1 MTTETKQST
10 QKRVFQNKEEFVSWL
25 KQRTK
30 EFAIRTIHICNSMPK
45 SQSMQVIG
53 YQLIKSATST
63 AANYRA
69 ACRARSGA
77 EFYSKMCTV
86 VEEAD
91 ESVFW
96 YEVIK
101 EASLPVEQGELDW
114 LQKEANEIVSIM
126 VTVRKNSRMK

>member
-1 MTTETKQST
+1 MEKRQFASKTEY
-10 QKRVFQNKEEFVSWL
+10 VEWL

-30 EFAIRTIHICNSMPK
+30 DFAIRTILFCNALPV
-45 SQSMQVIG
+45 SQATRVIT

-86 VEEAD
+86 VEESD
-91 ESVFW
+91 ESVF
-96 YEVIK
+96 
-101 EASLPVEQGELDW
+101 G
-114 LQKEANEIVSIM
+114 
-126 VTVRKNSRMK
+126 MK